1 LRASFAAILPL
12 RQASEL
18 RGAKIRKRVLALTEG
33 VMVRICRLLEAAAIE
48 AIETEDEHINLQ
60 MLTEG
65 LTTETL
71 VSISD
76 RRSRRTAN

>member
-1 LRASFAAILPL
+1 
-12 RQASEL
+12 
-18 RGAKIRKRVLALTEG
+18 VLTEG
-33 VMVRICRLLEAAAIE
+33 VMVRICRLFEAAAIQ
-48 AIETEDEHINLQ
+48 AIETEHEHINLQ
-60 MLTEG
+60 TLTDD